1 MKICVASETNG
12 GLEDMVSSVFGR
24 CSSFTVVEI
33 QGDEIKNVYVVSNPG
48 AQVSSGAGIQAAQA
62 VINEGCSVII
72 SSSVGPN
79 SGEVFRMG
87 GVKMYS
93 APGMKIEDAVHEF
106 IRGELP
112 EINPQ
117 GSKGPGMGSGR
128 GRGGGRGMGRGRGS
142 GMGRGGW

>member
-1 MKICVASETNG
+1 MKICIASENAG
-12 GLEDMVSSVFGR
+12 GLNDIVSSVFGR

-33 QGDEIKNVYVVSNPG
+33 EGNEIKKVYVVNNPG
-48 AQVSSGAGIQAAQA
+48 AEASSGAGIQAAQK
-62 VINEGCSVII
+62 VLDEGCSVII

-93 APGMKIEDAVHEF
+93 APGMKIEDAVQKF

-117 GSKGPGMGSGR
+117 GSKGPGMGGGR
-128 GRGGGRGMGRGRGS
+128 GIGGGRGMGRGRGR